1 MLLTD
6 AQREGLTNFISM
18 ALSRRTAA
26 SLSELFGTSVV
37 IEVAD
42 IGLQPLHKLVTE
54 LDHNFADRVAAVQQN
69 FSGSLSGDALFIL
82 DYQLAL
88 MLTNLLCRYTGKT
101 PSLLDVSACEVI
113 TEIGN
118 TILSGYI
125 STISNILSNQVSFN
139 VPSFQLTPLNSLLDN
154 MILSHHELRYGML
167 VNLNLQMCDNA
178 INTHIILVCSVIS
191 LSCLI
196 KAVEPLAPMSYAA
209 TLKQTPIV
217 STH

>member
-6 AQREGLTNFISM
+6 IQREGLTSFIGM

-26 SLSELFGTSVV
+26 SLSELVGTSVV
-37 IEVAD
+37 IEVAN
-42 IGLQPLHKLVTE
+42 ISLQPLHKLSAE
-54 LDHNFADRVAAVQQN
+54 LDPNFTDRVASVQQN
-69 FSGSLSGDALFIL
+69 FTGSLSGDALFIL

-88 MLTNLLCRYTGKT
+88 MLTNLLCRYAGKT

-118 TILSGYI
+118 TVLSGYI

-154 MILSHHELRYGML
+154 MILSHQELRYGML

-196 KAVEPLAPMSYAA
+196 KAVEPLATISYTSNLKRDPMIS
-209 TLKQTPIV
+209 
-217 STH
+217 SH